1 MTKEGFSD
9 EVCDRKKGQ
18 RRVSAVSSS
27 DLQSSAQKE
36 REVNH

>member
-9 EVCDRKKGQ
+9 KVCDRKKGQ
-18 RRVSAVSSS
+18 RPLSAVPSS

-36 REVNH
+36 REVKH